1 MASRMG
7 IIYPNY
13 DPLRGLS
20 KAEKDVVNSSNI
32 IPKKPMLT
40 DKQWDLLQKYI
51 INNAPDSVVL
61 DQGKLFFIAL
71 HRWYRF

>member
-20 KAEKDVVNSSNI
+20 EAEKDVVNRNNI
-32 IPKKPMLT
+32 IPKEPMLT

-71 HRWYRF
+71 RRWYRF